1 MSYDFLIYALIGG
14 LGVAMVAGPLGAFV
28 VWRRMAYFGDSLAH
42 SALLGVALGILLD
55 TNLNLAVIVCCILLA
70 LVLVSL
76 QKQRVI
82 ATDTLLGIMAHSTLS
97 LGLVTVSFL
106 ENARLDLMEYLFGDL
121 LAISPNDLVWILAGG
136 AAVLLTIRFF
146 WEPLLA
152 ITINEELA
160 QVEGVNVAR
169 TRLILMVLIA
179 VVIAVA
185 MKIVGILLITSL
197 LVIPAAAARKL
208 ASTPEQMA
216 AFASLLG
223 CLAVIGG
230 IAGSWYWDT
239 PAGPSVVVT
248 ALLTFVLIYLFPARR
263 SVHI

>member
-1 MSYDFLIYALIGG
+1 
-14 LGVAMVAGPLGAFV
+14 
-28 VWRRMAYFGDSLAH
+28 
-42 SALLGVALGILLD
+42 
-55 TNLNLAVIVCCILLA
+55 
-70 LVLVSL
+70 
-76 QKQRVI
+76 
-82 ATDTLLGIMAHSTLS
+82 
-97 LGLVTVSFL
+97 
-106 ENARLDLMEYLFGDL
+106 
-121 LAISPNDLVWILAGG
+121 
-136 AAVLLTIRFF
+136 
-146 WEPLLA
+146 
-152 ITINEELA
+152 
-160 QVEGVNVAR
+160 
-169 TRLILMVLIA
+169 MVLIA

-230 IAGSWYWDT
+230 MAGSWYWDT